1 MSDRTGMMAQST
13 RGDVMVVHGVE
24 MLTRDQAAARRETL
38 VKQLG
43 LPESELRRRA
53 DDYDLSAEEQAVY
66 ERIEDLD
73 YLLRVVSPGR

>member
-1 MSDRTGMMAQST
+1 
-13 RGDVMVVHGVE
+13 MVVHGVE

>member
-1 MSDRTGMMAQST
+1 MTEAT

-24 MLTRDQAAARRETL
+24 MLTREEATARRGDL
-38 VKQLG
+38 VKHLG

-53 DDYDLSAEEQAVY
+53 ADYDLSAEEQAVY

-73 YLLRVVSPGR
+73 YLLRAAPPGR